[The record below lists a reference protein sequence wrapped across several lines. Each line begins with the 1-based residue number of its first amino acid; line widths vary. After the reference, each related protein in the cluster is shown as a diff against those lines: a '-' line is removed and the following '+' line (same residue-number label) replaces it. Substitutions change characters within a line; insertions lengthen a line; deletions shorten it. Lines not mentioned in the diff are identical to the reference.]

1 MTARSEGD
9 LNVWRRALDT
19 GRTRL
24 RAMIG
29 EWRGLP
35 DEGRRRALLAAA
47 LAIVASSGLWLEN
60 LRLRMSSRQATTA
73 VLTASR
79 DLAAGTVLA
88 EADLRMRP
96 MPSSWADG
104 LFVAAEHQPLV
115 VGQRLLTGLSAELPL
130 PWPIIA
136 TVDVAPLHVTDG
148 VPPGWRPVM
157 IEAPTGVWPSGWIS
171 IGSRVDVV
179 WTAHRAGGT
188 VAKVLH
194 QRLPVLSIEEAAPMA
209 ARAAVIA
216 APVDDVAALL
226 VAASAGRL
234 DLLPRPAA
242 DAGTAQTLRAHE
254 DQLWRQPSGAASMPD
269 IRIIRGSE
277 R

>member
-1 MTARSEGD
+1 MTVRPEGGS
-9 LNVWRRALDT
+9 NFWRRALET
-19 GRTRL
+19 GRMQL
-24 RAMIG
+24 GALIE

-35 DEGRRRALLAAA
+35 AAGRRRALLAAA

-60 LRLRMSSRQATTA
+60 LRLRLASRGATT
-73 VLTASR
+73 VVVTAAR
-79 DLAAGTVLA
+79 DLAAGTVLT
-88 EADLRMRP
+88 ESDLHTRA
-96 MPSSWADG
+96 MPTSWADG
-104 LFVAAEHQPLV
+104 LFVAAEHQSLV
-115 VGQRLLTGLSAELPL
+115 VGQRLLTGLSAGLPL
-130 PWPIIA
+130 PWPIVA
-136 TVDVAPLHVTDG
+136 TIDVAPLHVTDG
-148 VPPGWRPVM
+148 VPPGWRPVV

-188 VAKVLH
+188 VAKVLY
-194 QRLPVLSIEEAAPMA
+194 QRLPVLSIDEAAPMA

-254 DQLWRQPSGAASMPD
+254 DQLWRQPSGAASVPD
-269 IRIIRGSE
+269 IRIIRGGE